1 VTEHQSGSPQVSP
14 AVQQALGKLNV
25 RLADFMEQVN
35 IVISVLVNENAE
47 LRAKLA
53 DTQTQQQQPPQ

>member
-1 VTEHQSGSPQVSP
+1 VTEHQKGTPEVSP

-35 IVISVLVNENAE
+35 VVIAVLVNENAE

-53 DTQTQQQQPPQ
+53 NTQQPQ